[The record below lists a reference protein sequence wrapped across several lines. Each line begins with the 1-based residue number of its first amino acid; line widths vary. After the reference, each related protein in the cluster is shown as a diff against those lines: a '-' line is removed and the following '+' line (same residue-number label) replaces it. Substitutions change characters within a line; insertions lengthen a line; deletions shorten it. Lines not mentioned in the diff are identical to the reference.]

1 MDRALCQLRSPE
13 YFLKVLTYF
22 VLKNKIFVKFWNR
35 DLPRHIEFLRLH
47 GFLTCYYLL
56 GNQHQ
61 SKFFHSVW
69 RISIEKSL
77 EPYLLTP

>member
-22 VLKNKIFVKFWNR
+22 VLKNKIFVKFRNR
-35 DLPRHIEFLRLH
+35 DLPRHRVFTLVW
-47 GFLTCYYLL
+47 FFDLL
-56 GNQHQ
+56 LSFGQPAPIQ
-61 SKFFHSVW
+61 ILSHSVW
-69 RISIEKSL
+69 RISIEKFL